1 MHHISAHTIV
11 AFFVMYDVILY
22 VLMYMRQGYLHILYL
37 YALYFF
43 HSHLLL
49 ACDQDQS
56 GKKQCA
62 HSTV

>member
-1 MHHISAHTIV
+1 
-11 AFFVMYDVILY
+11 MYDVILY